1 MSLSWTFPYPSQRMP
16 VFARNVVAT
25 SQPLAAQAGLQ
36 MLARGGNAVDAALAA
51 AITLTVVEPT
61 SNGIGSDAFAI
72 IWDGKELYGLNG
84 SGRSPSAWTPSR
96 FAGRTRMP
104 ELGWDTVTVPG
115 AVDAWISLSHR
126 FGKLPFVDLFEPA
139 IRYAS
144 DGFLV
149 TPITAAKWS
158 AAPEL
163 YAAFP
168 DFASAFLPGGRTPFA
183 GERFGHQGMAQ
194 TLKVIAESGGES
206 FYRGQLAEKIASQA
220 AKAGG
225 AITLCDLAE
234 HRSEWVKTLSQDW
247 HGVTLHELPPNCQG
261 LNVLI
266 ALGILEHLAIDHYPI
281 DSADVIHL
289 QIEAMKMAFDIARQ
303 QIADPGSMKVQ
314 PASLLDQSFLKERA
328 RGIRMDRAQSPAPPT
343 PPDGG
348 TVYLTAA
355 DQEGMM
361 VSYIQSNYQGFG
373 SGIVIPGTGI
383 SLQNRGRGFALDEGH
398 PNCVAGG
405 KRPYH
410 TIIPGF
416 VMKEGSPLMSFGVMG
431 AHMQAQ
437 GHIQMMVR
445 IIAGRQNP
453 QSAADAPRWYITEDS
468 LLAVEQ
474 AFSPS
479 VKAELQRRGHRL
491 APETPTSVFGGAQ
504 LIYRLQDGYCAASD
518 PRKDGQAVGF

>member
-1 MSLSWTFPYPSQRMP
+1 MSLNWNFPYPSQRMP
-16 VFARNVVAT
+16 IFARNVVAT
-25 SQPLAAQAGLQ
+25 SQPLASQAGMQ
-36 MLARGGNAVDAALAA
+36 MLVRGGNAVDAALAT

-72 IWDGKELYGLNG
+72 VWDGRELHGLNG
-84 SGRSPSAWTPSR
+84 SGRSPRAWSLSR
-96 FAGRTRMP
+96 FSGKARMP

-115 AVDAWISLSHR
+115 AVDAWISLSRR
-126 FGKLPFVDLFEPA
+126 FGKLPFADLFEPA
-139 IRYAS
+139 IRYAA

-158 AAPEL
+158 AAPQL
-163 YAAFP
+163 YADFP
-168 DFASAFLPGGRTPFA
+168 DFAPTFLPGGRAPLA
-183 GERFGHQGMAQ
+183 GEVFRSRAMAE
-194 TLKVIAESGGES
+194 TLRDIAESGGES
-206 FYRGQLAEKIASQA
+206 FYRGALAGKIATHA
-220 AKAGG
+220 AKTGG
-225 AITLCDLAE
+225 AITLNDLDE
-234 HRSEWVKTLSQDW
+234 HRSEWVKTLSQEW
-247 HGVTLHELPPNCQG
+247 QGVTLHELPPNGQG
-261 LNVLI
+261 LIVLI
-266 ALGILEHLAIDHYPI
+266 ALGLLEHLAIDQYPV
-281 DSADVIHL
+281 DSADGIHL
-289 QIEAMKMAFDIARQ
+289 QIEAMKMAFAVSKQ
-303 QIADPGSMKVQ
+303 QIADPNWMKVQ
-314 PASLLDQSFLKERA
+314 PASLLDRPFLKQKARSIQLERA
-328 RGIRMDRAQSPAPPT
+328 QYPDSSPPS
-343 PPDGG
+343 DGG

-383 SLQNRGRGFALDEGH
+383 SIQNRGRGFSLEKGH

-405 KRPYH
+405 KRPFH

-416 VMKEGSPLMSFGVMG
+416 VMKEGAPLMGFGVMG

-437 GHIQMMVR
+437 GHVQMMVR
-445 IIAGRQNP
+445 IIAGGQNP
-453 QSAADAPRWYITEDS
+453 QAAADAPRWYVTEES
-468 LLAVEQ
+468 LLALEK

-479 VKAELQRRGHRL
+479 IRAELERRGHLL